1 MQRNPI
7 PAVVMTAALSACAL
21 QPEALNSERIKNR
34 FGSYGV
40 EIVDQD
46 GNTRRS
52 SLYSVHDGERI
63 CRTYAVVEF
72 VSSSAVDMPEI
83 HSKVIS
89 GASIGATL
97 KDAGWEIRKE
107 TTYVGK
113 MRTPADEHLIHELMH
128 LQPGTEL
135 SVHAYHLH
143 VEKSSTSTHYATI
156 IEAHHPEYLVESELQ
171 ELYAPASTPDADEIH
186 RVHQLVLATGQD

>member
-1 MQRNPI
+1 MHRTPI

-46 GNTRRS
+46 GEARRS
-52 SLYSVHDGERI
+52 SLYSVHDGERT

-72 VSSSAVDMPEI
+72 VSSSAVDMLET
-83 HSKVIS
+83 HDKVVS

-97 KDAGWEIRKE
+97 KDDGWEIRKE
-107 TTYVGK
+107 TFYVGK
-113 MRTPADEHLIHELMH
+113 LRTPADKHFIHTLMR
-128 LQPGTEL
+128 LQPDTEL
-135 SVHAYHLH
+135 SVHAYDLH
-143 VEKSSTSTHYATI
+143 VEKSSTSVHYATI
-156 IEAHHPEYLVESELQ
+156 IEAHHPDYLDESELQ
-171 ELYAPASTPDADEIH
+171 ELYEAAREAGADEIQ
-186 RVHQLVLATGQD
+186 RIRQLVLATGQD